1 MELHFGFGIPKV
13 KKKFYIYREIKQML
27 FKEVIGQR
35 EVKRRLLNLVLE
47 ERVPHALMFYGPEG
61 SGKLALALAMMQFI
75 SCGNRQQG
83 DACGVCSSCLKF
95 NKIIHPDLHFV
106 FPVLKTSKV
115 TRDPVSDHFME
126 DWRAT
131 FLANPYLSENEW
143 YEAIGAENKQGIINK
158 EESLQVIRKLGLK
171 PYESEYRMMIIW
183 LPEKMN
189 QPAANKLLKIVEE
202 PPEKTVIIMVTE
214 QTDRILPTIV
224 SRTQLLHVPPLSEA
238 EIREGLM
245 AEGPADPELVEDAIK
260 KSGGNYK
267 TALRTLK
274 NDQLEQQYFDLF
286 TSLMRLCYARN
297 IIEVN
302 DWVEQVAGL
311 GRERQKQLLDYSL
324 RLLRESFILG
334 VGSDELNYLSR
345 KERAF
350 AEKFSP
356 FIHHGNIHEMAEA
369 FDLAVSHIEANG
381 NPRII
386 LMDLSIGIIKMLMV
400 KAPQVR

>member
-1 MELHFGFGIPKV
+1 ME
-13 KKKFYIYREIKQML
+13 E
-27 FKEVIGQR
+27 
-35 EVKRRLLNLVLE
+35 
-47 ERVPHALMFYGPEG
+47 
-61 SGKLALALAMMQFI
+61 
-75 SCGNRQQG
+75 
-83 DACGVCSSCLKF
+83 
-95 NKIIHPDLHFV
+95 
-106 FPVLKTSKV
+106 
-115 TRDPVSDHFME
+115 
-126 DWRAT
+126 WRKA
-131 FLANPYLSENEW
+131 FLDNPYLSEHEW

-158 EESLQVIRKLGLK
+158 EESLQIIRKMGLK
-171 PYESEYRMMIIW
+171 PYESEFRMLIIW

-189 QPAANKLLKIVEE
+189 QPAANKLLKVIEE

-224 SRTQLLHVPPLSEA
+224 SRTQLLHVPPLSEP

-245 AEGPADPELVEDAIK
+245 AGEHPDPELVEDAIR

-267 TALRTLK
+267 MALRALRD
-274 NDQLEQQYFDLF
+274 DQLDHQYFDLF

-302 DWVEQVAGL
+302 DWVDQVAGL

-334 VGSDELNYLSR
+334 VGSDELSYLSR
-345 KERAF
+345 KERTF

-356 FIHHGNIHEMAEA
+356 FIHIGNIHAMAEA

-386 LMDLSIGIIKMLMV
+386 LMDLSIGIIKLLMM
-400 KAPQVR
+400 KTPQVS